1 MPMRLASTAEGRQS
15 TMNYCVECGT
25 RLEPK
30 FLQNEGMIPFCPS
43 CQAYRFP
50 IFSTAVSMIVL
61 NPSRDNVLLIQQY
74 NRPYYILVAGYV
86 NRGEDAEMTVRRE
99 VKEEIGLD
107 VRTLCYNRSA
117 YFAPSNTLM
126 LNFTCVVSSDSLDG
140 VTSEV
145 DRAVWFPIQRARQ
158 EIKSGSLAQEFL
170 EYFVQEKLPAL

>member
-1 MPMRLASTAEGRQS
+1 MEGEYVVK
-15 TMNYCVECGT
+15 YCVECGT

-30 FLQNEGMIPFCPS
+30 FLANEGMIPFCPT

-61 NPSRDNVLLIQQY
+61 NPSRDKLLLIQQY
-74 NRPYYILVAGYV
+74 GRKHYILVAGYV
-86 NRGEDAEMTVRRE
+86 NCGENAETAVRRE

-107 VRTLCYNRSA
+107 VSSLFYNRSA

-126 LNFTCVVSSDSLDG
+126 LNFTCTVFSDSLDG

-145 DRAVWFPIQRARQ
+145 DKAVWFPIPQARQ
-158 EIKSGSLAQEFL
+158 AIKAGSLAQEFL
-170 EYFVQEKLPAL
+170 EYFVQEKLSILSADS